1 MASQFDLVTFIDD
14 HLWIILCIGASIF
27 LYITYFLFKMTVN
40 KLELNDNFPKEKLQ
54 FLAKLDKKEKKAP
67 QKALKKKGK
76 NKKNVLGKVTDEQNG
91 ENGDDSAS
99 TTTTTVSE
107 SVDLNK
113 EAGPKSSP
121 ANDIKQKAVPEGQ
134 NKQKPAKQVEKK
146 SSPAV
151 ERKQKPAS
159 EVESKSALNKESE
172 RKPSPVPEVEKKLAS
187 EVESKPKAAPEV
199 ETKNNKKK
207 NKGKKAE
214 AEKKENTPPQSIEE
228 PSKVHE
234 IIEKHHVHLEEAGL
248 QQSTA
253 PPTQEKSRKKRDA
266 QEPEDDNGMKNLQNK
281 LRDNEKKIQNKDSE
295 ISKLKAELIKVQKE
309 AAENQSQSVSFAQ
322 QLKITQEALHDA
334 CQPKSNP
341 EFEKLGKENFDLK
354 ARLQAATQHAKEVET
369 LKAQL
374 AEARKPNPELEKLRK
389 EQSDLKARLQAASE
403 QAKQVETLKAQL
415 SEARQPKRN
424 DELEK
429 LRKENSDLKA
439 RLQDTTELAKQVG
452 ILKAELAETKNAPS
466 QPAVDPAIQKHVV
479 ELEEKLRHAEKN
491 SAETDQIVQTLKN
504 ENKHL
509 HDREQQISAELDA
522 LNREIDQLQNIR
534 IEKENIVQ
542 QASNN
547 TEELNKLKR
556 EIDELEK
563 KNEQYNGS
571 ITKLNIELKKACTET
586 IEHKKD
592 RDEMKK
598 KVETLIAEKEEL
610 SNLVDSNEKKIADF
624 TDYYNETSSKI
635 RELQNTMNSMELEK
649 NDLKMQLSEERER
662 VEELEQSNSVKAT
675 NNDSSKVKE
684 LEAKVEKLTQKKN
697 ELYELTMNLGE
708 KVRAAES
715 QAEKVLKDYGRVN
728 GESFEKAA
736 EVIAKSLKSLNVKIS
751 EVIPKTHEE
760 FNEWAQGLPEALKKL
775 MNVEK
780 PAATTSVEKSTAVKS
795 SPSRDNDEIKKLKE
809 DVKRYEHSI
818 DLLVNQLHAI
828 EAAYAEREAELKAEI
843 NALEQT
849 ERS

>member
-76 NKKNVLGKVTDEQNG
+76 NKKNLLGKVTDEQNG

-113 EAGPKSSP
+113 EAGRKSSP
-121 ANDIKQKAVPEGQ
+121 ANDVKQKAVPEGQ

-151 ERKQKPAS
+151 ERKQKPAP
-159 EVESKSALNKESE
+159 EVESKPALTKESE
-172 RKPSPVPEVEKKLAS
+172 RKPSPVPELENKLAS
-187 EVESKPKAAPEV
+187 EVKSKPKATPEV
-199 ETKNNKKK
+199 ENKNNKKK

-234 IIEKHHVHLEEAGL
+234 FIEKHHVHLEEAGL
-248 QQSTA
+248 QQTA
-253 PPTQEKSRKKRDA
+253 APSQEKSRKKRDA
-266 QEPEDDNGMKNLQNK
+266 QEPEDDNAVKNLQNK

-309 AAENQSQSVSFAQ
+309 AAENQSQSVSYAQ

-354 ARLQAATQHAKEVET
+354 ARLQAASQHAKEVET

-374 AEARKPNPELEKLRK
+374 AEARKPNPEFEKLRK
-389 EQSDLKARLQAASE
+389 EQADLKNRLQAASE
-403 QAKQVETLKAQL
+403 QTKQIETLKAQL
-415 SEARQPKRN
+415 AEARQPKRN

-429 LRKENSDLKA
+429 LRKENFDLKA
-439 RLQDTTELAKQVG
+439 RLQAASDHAKQVES
-452 ILKAELAETKNAPS
+452 LKAQLEEVKNAPS
-466 QPAVDPAIQKHVV
+466 QPAVDPALQKHVA
-479 ELEEKLRHAEKN
+479 ELEEKLKHAEKN
-491 SAETDQIVQTLKN
+491 SVETDQIVLTLKN

-598 KVETLIAEKEEL
+598 KVESLIAEKEEL
-610 SNLVDSNEKKIADF
+610 SKLVDINEKKIADF

-662 VEELEQSNSVKAT
+662 VEELEQSNAVKAT
-675 NNDSSKVKE
+675 GNDSGKVKE
-684 LEAKVEKLTQKKN
+684 LEAEVEKLTQKKN

-708 KVRAAES
+708 KVRTAES
-715 QAEKVLKDYGRVN
+715 QAEKVLKDHGKVN

-736 EVIAKSLKSLNVKIS
+736 EVIAKSLKSLNVKFS

-780 PAATTSVEKSTAVKS
+780 PAAATTVEKSTAVKS